1 MSQVKLCIIIIKEP
15 IRIGGFRKSSL
26 SKIFFFRKNL
36 GFIKIIRLHLDLYH
50 AVSKKFS
57 TE

>member
-26 SKIFFFRKNL
+26 SKIFFRKNL

-57 TE
+57 T